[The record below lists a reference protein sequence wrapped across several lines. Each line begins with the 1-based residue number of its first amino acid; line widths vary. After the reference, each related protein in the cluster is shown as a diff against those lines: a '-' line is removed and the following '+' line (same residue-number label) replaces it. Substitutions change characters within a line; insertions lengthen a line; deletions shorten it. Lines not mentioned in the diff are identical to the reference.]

1 MRGPATIETVRKPAA
16 SKRSARVTSLG
27 CGPGANQA
35 STVVGAAP
43 GSPWSSRAEA
53 RGQFVGAWAAGKARR
68 GPGRHSPRGSSSGD
82 SPPTVISSTD
92 PVAGSGEQAAIDG
105 TRSSASRAARGLGGC
120 TPRGLGRCG
129 EVTRGLEPGRA
140 HSFQPC
146 GPSAPWP
153 HPCPPL
159 QGSRNS
165 RSPWRPHGPLG
176 TKGHFRTKTRRR
188 RTPRLPQFELLIPAP
203 ETRMPRRN
211 SPHDW
216 CFGRNAPF
224 RSAQGASPR
233 NGTLRHRLD
242 KGNSIFGISHPE
254 TFPHTGAHLRLP
266 SCRAGGSRCLPL

>member
-1 MRGPATIETVRKPAA
+1 MRGPATIETVLKPAP

-27 CGPGANQA
+27 CGPGVNQE

-43 GSPWSSRAEA
+43 GSPWSTRAEA

-92 PVAGSGEQAAIDG
+92 PVAGSEQQAAIDE
-105 TRSSASRAARGLGGC
+105 TRSSASRAVRGLGSW
-120 TPRGLGRCG
+120 TPRGLGRCE

-176 TKGHFRTKTRRR
+176 TRGRFRTKTQWR
-188 RTPRLPQFELLIPAP
+188 RTPRLPQFGLLITAR
-203 ETRMPRRN
+203 ETTMLCRKTPN
-211 SPHDW
+211 DW
-216 CFGRNAPF
+216 PFGHKAPF
-224 RSAQGASPR
+224 RSAQAVPPR

-242 KGNSIFGISHPE
+242 KGNSVFGISHPE
-254 TFPHTGAHLRLP
+254 AFPHTGTHLRLP
-266 SCRAGGSRCLPL
+266 SCRAEGSRRLPL